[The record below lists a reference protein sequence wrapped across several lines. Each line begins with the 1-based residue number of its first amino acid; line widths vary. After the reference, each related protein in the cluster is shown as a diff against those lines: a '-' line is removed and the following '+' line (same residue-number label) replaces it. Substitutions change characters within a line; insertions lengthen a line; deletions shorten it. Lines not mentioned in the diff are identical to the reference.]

1 MHPRRYDRSIFG
13 KAVRLGLLAVMPILG
28 ACSGSIGDAP
38 DFSWGR
44 GPGGTTTAGGTG
56 TGGGITVGAG
66 YAPLVAAEAPMRRLT
81 QQQYKNTIADI
92 FGADIKLNL
101 PLEDDESTAM
111 FMSIGASRVGTSDRG
126 VEQYHDAAFDIATQV
141 LQHAANYESLAKCS
155 PQTSSD
161 PCIGTFVKT
170 FGQKLWRRPLSSD
183 ELSRY
188 TAIAGAAGSDAA
200 SLQLGMKYVLA
211 TMLQSP
217 NFLYLVQTGEPDV
230 AQGGQRFTSYEMAS
244 RLSYFLWDSTPDQS
258 LLDAAGRNDL
268 VTADGISTQARR
280 MAADPRAREMAGRF
294 LSENWN
300 ISKLTPQSKSLDT
313 FPKWTPALFD
323 QYMKE
328 FSTAVAD
335 KVFTENGD
343 FRDFFVG
350 KGATAASAG
359 LLTSGA
365 VLAANSPADR
375 SSPTRRGVLVRERML
390 CLPVPPP
397 PPNVNTALVANPQ
410 DKTGKT
416 IRQLLEEHR
425 TNPVCAA
432 CHSSFDPLGLTLEH
446 FDGIG
451 QYRDTENGQPIDS
464 TGGYE
469 GKTLT
474 SARELGDALKGD
486 PLTSRCMAQQLY
498 GFATGHEP
506 TDGEEGVIEAL
517 GDKLSV
523 DFKIQNLIVE
533 LVASAGFRYL
543 AAQ

>member
-1 MHPRRYDRSIFG
+1 MHPRCRNRSIFEQ
-13 KAVRLGLLAVMPILG
+13 VIRLGLFAAMPMLG

-38 DFSWGR
+38 DFNWAKGKGAADPANGAVSGA
-44 GPGGTTTAGGTG
+44 T
-56 TGGGITVGAG
+56 ISVGAG

-81 QQQYKNTIADI
+81 QQQYKNTIGDI
-92 FGADIKLNL
+92 FGSDIKLNL
-101 PLEDDESTAM
+101 PLEEDETTAM

-126 VEQYHDAAFDIATQV
+126 VEQYHDAALDIATQV
-141 LQHAANYESLAKCS
+141 MQHASSYDALSKCS
-155 PQTSSD
+155 PQSNSD
-161 PCIGTFVKT
+161 PCITAFVKS
-170 FGQKLWRRPLSSD
+170 FGQRLWRRPLGDD
-183 ELSRY
+183 EVSRY
-188 TAIAGAAGSDAA
+188 VGIAGAAGSDAA

-217 NFLYLVQTGEPDV
+217 NFLYVVQVGEPD
-230 AQGGQRFTSYEMAS
+230 AQGGQRFTGYEMAS
-244 RLSYFLWDSTPDQS
+244 RLSYFLWDSTPDQA
-258 LLDAAGRNDL
+258 LLDAAARGEL
-268 VTADGISTQARR
+268 ITADAIAAQARR
-280 MAADPRAREMAGRF
+280 MTVDPKARSVASRF

-300 ISKLTPQSKSLDT
+300 VSKLTPQSKSTET

-323 QYMKE
+323 QYVKD
-328 FSTAVAD
+328 FSGTVDD
-335 KVFTENGD
+335 KVFTQNSD
-343 FRDFFVG
+343 FRDLFAG
-350 KGATAASAG
+350 KGATDAESG

-365 VLAANSPADR
+365 VLSANSPADR
-375 SSPTRRGVLVRERML
+375 SSPTRRGVLVRERIL

-397 PPNVNTALVANPQ
+397 PPNVNTALVADAK

-464 TGGYE
+464 TGGYD

-474 SARELGDALKGD
+474 SARQLGDALKGD
-486 PLTSRCMAQQLY
+486 PQTSHCMAQQLY
-498 GFATGHEP
+498 SFATGHEI
-506 TDGEEGVIEAL
+506 TDGEEGVIDAL
-517 GDKLSV
+517 GDKLQA
-523 DFKIQNLIVE
+523 DFKLQNLIVE

>member
-1 MHPRRYDRSIFG
+1 MHACSWHRSIFEQ
-13 KAVRLGLLAVMPILG
+13 VIRVGLCVALPIVG

-38 DFSWGR
+38 DFNWGKKA
-44 GPGGTTTAGGTG
+44 GADPSKGGAPGTS
-56 TGGGITVGAG
+56 ISVGAG

-81 QQQYKNTIADI
+81 QQQYKNTIADV
-92 FGADIKLNL
+92 FGSDIKLNL
-101 PLEDDESTAM
+101 PLEDDETTGM

-126 VEQYHDAAFDIATQV
+126 VEQYHDAALDIATQV
-141 LQHAANYESLAKCS
+141 MQHASSYEALSKCS
-155 PQTSSD
+155 PQNASD
-161 PCIGTFVKT
+161 PCIGAFVKT
-170 FGQKLWRRPLSSD
+170 FGQRLWRRTLSGD
-183 ELSRY
+183 EVSRY
-188 TAIAGAAGSDAA
+188 VSIAGAAGSDAA
-200 SLQLGMKYVLA
+200 SIQLGMKYVLA

-217 NFLYLVQTGEPDV
+217 SFLYLVQLGEPDA
-230 AQGGQRFTSYEMAS
+230 AQGGQRFTGYEMAS
-244 RLSYFLWDSTPDQS
+244 RLSYFLWDSTPDQA
-258 LLDAAGRNDL
+258 LLDAAGRGEL
-268 VTADGISTQARR
+268 VTVDGITAQARR
-280 MAADPRAREMAGRF
+280 MSADPKARSVAARF

-300 ISKLTPQSKSLDT
+300 VSKLTPQSKSTDT

-323 QYMKE
+323 QYVKD
-328 FSTAVAD
+328 FSSAVAD
-335 KVFTENGD
+335 NVFTQNGD
-343 FRDFFVG
+343 FRDLFAG
-350 KGATAASAG
+350 KGATDAESG

-365 VLAANSPADR
+365 VLSANSPADR
-375 SSPTRRGVLVRERML
+375 SSPTRRGVLVRERIL

-397 PPNVNTALVANPQ
+397 PPNVNTALVANAN

-474 SARELGDALKGD
+474 SARQLGDALKAD
-486 PLTSRCMAQQLY
+486 PQTSHCMAQQLY
-498 GFATGHEP
+498 SFATGHEV
-506 TDGEEGVIEAL
+506 TDGEEGVIDAL
-517 GDKLSV
+517 GDKLSL
-523 DFKIQNLIVE
+523 DFRLQNLIVE